1 MLTSFN
7 VHIWKTRTRHLTWRE
22 VTHALWA
29 CALFPVQEL
38 KGHWLMA
45 LHLSALLH
53 RRSFPCHDFSG
64 AAPADEAD
72 KAPKDKCLLTPAGRS
87 WHCLPKQCPVLTDC
101 FFFFFFLYGASNHLF
116 THKYNSFH
124 KWFIDHLQ
132 RFSWESVTV
141 TPQKS
146 NPDFERI
153 GNPLTECL

>member
-1 MLTSFN
+1 MWHPSMLTSFN

-38 KGHWLMA
+38 KGHWLGA

-101 FFFFFFLYGASNHLF
+101 FFFFFFCMVLQITCLPTNITASTSDLL
-116 THKYNSFH
+116 TIYKDFH
-124 KWFIDHLQ
+124 
-132 RFSWESVTV
+132 
-141 TPQKS
+141 
-146 NPDFERI
+146 
-153 GNPLTECL
+153 GNLWP